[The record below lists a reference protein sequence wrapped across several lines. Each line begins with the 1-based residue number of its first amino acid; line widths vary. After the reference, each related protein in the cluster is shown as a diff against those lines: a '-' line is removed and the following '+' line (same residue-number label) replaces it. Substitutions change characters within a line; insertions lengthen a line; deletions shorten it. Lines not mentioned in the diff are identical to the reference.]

1 MCISSFIPLLCN
13 IIWQLYMAPSVEN
26 LLLGVFASAFVA
38 LVTYSGAYNIE
49 KKKTV
54 GLLARYC
61 GEYIREWSNLA
72 PMLMEIQPDGI
83 CKYSWAEVIN
93 KIKTNSSVHN
103 VVVKL
108 CAIHEERLY
117 TVEGYFPI
125 LRKAKKNLEVHHLI
139 IAFARVNTAVQY
151 CDIAYLMS
159 NNIACQMERDD
170 IDYSDNEL
178 KEYLKVILQNNNDE
192 YKKFLKSVEKVFA
205 ISKSRTVFDP
215 KCEEKCS

>member
-1 MCISSFIPLLCN
+1 M
-13 IIWQLYMAPSVEN
+13 
-26 LLLGVFASAFVA
+26 
-38 LVTYSGAYNIE
+38 
-49 KKKTV
+49 
-54 GLLARYC
+54 
-61 GEYIREWSNLA
+61 
-72 PMLMEIQPDGI
+72 
-83 CKYSWAEVIN
+83 
-93 KIKTNSSVHN
+93 
-103 VVVKL
+103 
-108 CAIHEERLY
+108 
-117 TVEGYFPI
+117 
-125 LRKAKKNLEVHHLI
+125 I